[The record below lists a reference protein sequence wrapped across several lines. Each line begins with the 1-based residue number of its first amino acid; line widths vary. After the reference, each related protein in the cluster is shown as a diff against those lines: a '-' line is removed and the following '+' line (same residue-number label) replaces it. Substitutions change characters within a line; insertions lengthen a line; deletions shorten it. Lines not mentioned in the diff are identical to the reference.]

1 MQLVEKHIVVG
12 RKDVED
18 ICVKAKLLYNQSLY
32 YLRQSLFGNIQKF
45 SEYELTGLMA
55 EYNEEVY
62 RALPAQTSQ
71 QVIKI
76 LFKNWKSYWASIKD
90 WKKSPSKYLG
100 KPKLPNYKKETS
112 IVVFTGQQVKI
123 INGFIHFPKNTIEPI
138 QTKVDNIC
146 QVRIVPLANCFKI
159 EIIYEKEI
167 TNLGLPKENVLSLDL
182 GLNNFAAAISNVG
195 LQPFLINGRILKS
208 FNHWYNKRKAKLQSF
223 IGDKGTSKRTGK
235 LTRYRNCF
243 IEDKLH
249 KISRFI
255 VDYCIENKIGT
266 ILIGKNKNWKC
277 EINLGRKTN
286 QKFTELPHAKL
297 IQMIEY
303 KARLVSIKVEITE
316 ESYTSKIDH
325 LAFEEMKKQ
334 ESYLGKR
341 KKRGLFQSSI
351 GKVLNADINGA
362 IGIARKV
369 LDDSFL
375 QTIVRSGNAFLPYK
389 INIL

>member
-1 MQLVEKHIVVG
+1 MQLVEKHIVVD
-12 RKDVED
+12 RKDIED
-18 ICVKAKLLYNQSLY
+18 ICIKSKLLYNQSLY
-32 YLRQSLFGNIQKF
+32 YLRQSLFGNIEKF
-45 SEYELTGLMA
+45 SEYKLTGLFA

-71 QVIKI
+71 QIIKL

-90 WKKSPSKYLG
+90 WKKSPTKYLG
-100 KPKLPNYKKETS
+100 KPKLPKYKKETS
-112 IVVFTGQQVKI
+112 IVVFTAQQVRLKD
-123 INGFIHFPKNTIEPI
+123 GYIHFPKNTIEPI

-146 QVRIVPLANCFKI
+146 QVRIIPLANCFKI
-159 EIIYEKEI
+159 EIVYEKEI
-167 TNLGLPKENVLSLDL
+167 TDLNLPKDNVLSLDL

-195 LQPFLINGRILKS
+195 LQPFLVNGRTLKS
-208 FNHWYNKRKAKLQSF
+208 FNHWYNKKKAKLQSF
-223 IGDKGTSKRTGK
+223 IWAKGTSKRIGK
-235 LTRYRNCF
+235 LTHYRNCF
-243 IEDKLH
+243 VEDKMH

-255 VDYCIENKIGT
+255 VDYCVTNKIGT
-266 ILIGKNKNWKC
+266 IVIGKNKQWKC
-277 EINLGRKTN
+277 NINLGGKTN

-303 KARLVSIKVEITE
+303 KSKLVGINVDIPE

-325 LAFEEMKKQ
+325 LSFEEMKKQ
-334 ESYLGKR
+334 EIYLGKR

-351 GKVLNADINGA
+351 GKLLNADINGA

-369 LDDSFL
+369 LGNSFVK
-375 QTIVRSGNAFLPYK
+375 TIVHSGNAFLPYK